1 MLTTGAGNIGNG
13 SLYEIKAIAANVMGG
28 DMHSGGV
35 GRHLGAPIGT
45 LTLQTINEMIR
56 AAGVQSNLQAIVSGL
71 LLYIF
76 IALQSI
82 IMALRERRQCSLAL
96 PPWLRPPRAQY
107 QKTAED
113 QR

>member
-1 MLTTGAGNIGNG
+1 
-13 SLYEIKAIAANVMGG
+13 MGG
-28 DMHSGGV
+28 VMLSGGV
-35 GRHLGAPIGT
+35 GHLLGAPIGT
-45 LTLQTINEMIR
+45 LTLLPLNELIR

-76 IALQSI
+76 IVLQRIIKALG
-82 IMALRERRQCSLAL
+82 ERRQFSLAL
-96 PPWLRPPRAQY
+96 PPWLRPPRAQD